1 MDINERKVSANN
13 GDTSAMM
20 DLAFYFYDQKDYH
33 EALLWAEKA
42 AKKGEKIGISVTR
55 SLASIL
61 GEACSSLDVQ
71 AYDEAINYWSLV
83 RYWSQHTLQ
92 GLSDEGEERN
102 RALADFTI
110 SSFKLAY
117 CYWRSGD
124 YDAAIKIKIANKTME
139 SLIHGLCLDKIACRD
154 NNTSLLRTSY
164 QKISVLEHDAAF
176 FNREKSET
184 EEVVFLFAV
193 LSLSVSYRLGIP
205 YYLREDLNRA
215 VYLLSC
221 CANLLTIPSLKR
233 VAEKELA
240 AYKRTASGGWQY
252 IG

>member
-42 AKKGEKIGISVTR
+42 ARKGEKIGVSVTR
-55 SLASIL
+55 SLSSIL

-102 RALADFTI
+102 RALADFNF

-124 YDAAIKIKIANKTME
+124 YDAAIKIKLANKTR
-139 SLIHGLCLDKIACRD
+139 I
-154 NNTSLLRTSY
+154 
-164 QKISVLEHDAAF
+164 
-176 FNREKSET
+176 
-184 EEVVFLFAV
+184 
-193 LSLSVSYRLGIP
+193 
-205 YYLREDLNRA
+205 
-215 VYLLSC
+215 
-221 CANLLTIPSLKR
+221 
-233 VAEKELA
+233 
-240 AYKRTASGGWQY
+240 
-252 IG
+252 